1 MWRKVP
7 KSVME
12 KLKPWDRNELQ
23 RREEQL
29 RLKCESKLEAVDW
42 DMMKKHLTPEDRKA
56 YERLCTEVR
65 SDIIK
70 NLTELLHTRRPS
82 RYLQYYYGEFGYL
95 PFKERMGLTWTR
107 WKEMCHGTFSASK
120 IASKILEI
128 GSVGLAGVLFGLSLA
143 GNEKG
148 KES

>member
-1 MWRKVP
+1 
-7 KSVME
+7 ME

-65 SDIIK
+65 SDMVK
-70 NLTELLHTRRPS
+70 HLTDLLHTRVKFFS
-82 RYLQYYYGEFGYL
+82 LFISSLNFKVDHGNCIFG
-95 PFKERMGLTWTR
+95 KSISSSDGLI
-107 WKEMCHGTFSASK
+107 EH
-120 IASKILEI
+120 
-128 GSVGLAGVLFGLSLA
+128 
-143 GNEKG
+143 N
-148 KES
+148 